1 MSDVSRETSG
11 VQPELDAL
19 VLPAMPTVA
28 AMVFGDRLALAQ
40 EFTRLL
46 ATEGVTRG
54 LIGPREAPR
63 LWERHVLNCAALTDA
78 FAMGATVADIG
89 SGAGLPGIVLALRR
103 PDLKVTLI
111 EPLLRR
117 TTFLSEVV
125 EHLGL
130 DNVEVVRARA
140 EEVHGTRTFDA
151 VTSRAVAALDKLARW
166 SLPLVRPGGDMVAMK
181 GSSAPEELARHKE
194 SVHRLGGRSF
204 VVERYGEDWLD
215 QPTTVIRVSTG
226 SKGV

>member
-1 MSDVSRETSG
+1 M
-11 VQPELDAL
+11 
-19 VLPAMPTVA
+19 
-28 AMVFGDRLALAQ
+28 
-40 EFTRLL
+40 
-46 ATEGVTRG
+46 
-54 LIGPREAPR
+54 
-63 LWERHVLNCAALTDA
+63 LNCAALTDA
-78 FAMGATVADIG
+78 FARGATVADIG